1 MPAPQNLTDVYVDE
15 LRDLWSANDQMQAL
29 VKDLVSEA
37 EDGRLKETLQKSVG
51 YIAKHTA
58 TLGSLLDAAGGE
70 ASKER
75 CRAME
80 GLVSEARKHI
90 IEETAGDGFLNDLII
105 IAQYQRMSHYGLAGF
120 GTAAAYAHA
129 LGRPDDE
136 ATLKSVVSDIY
147 QGDEITTRLAERLEE
162 NART

>member
-58 TLGSLLDAAGGE
+58 TLESLLVAAGGE

-80 GLVSEARKHI
+80 GLIREARKHI
-90 IEETAGDGFLNDLII
+90 VEEAAGDGVLSDLTI
-105 IAQYQRMSHYGLAGF
+105 IAHSNECRTMDWRASAPPRSMRRRWDDP
-120 GTAAAYAHA
+120 TM
-129 LGRPDDE
+129 RP
-136 ATLKSVVSDIY
+136 
-147 QGDEITTRLAERLEE
+147 R
-162 NART
+162 